1 MLVRSVRALLEEHS
15 SNEAWVAGRIA
26 LIDSSAGATA
36 SPACDRMLRAVL
48 EHDGARVT
56 LTCER
61 IEVRDLKLGTW
72 VRARGRLL
80 EGVFEADEVVV
91 LHQPEREPTAANSDA
106 AWGQRGGIAMLH
118 QRSAALA
125 AARAWLAGEGFVEVE
140 TPLAVPSPGLEVHL
154 SALEVTG
161 AGERRYLHTSPEY
174 HMKRL
179 LAAGASRI
187 YSLGKVF
194 RQEELGARHEPEFT
208 MLEWYR
214 AFGDSAA
221 MMHDTEQL
229 AAHVASALLGT
240 TLVPGVSGRGRID
253 LAAPWER
260 LTVREAFDRY
270 AGVSA
275 DSLIDD
281 EEEFF
286 HVLATRVEPELGRG
300 KPTILMRYPAK
311 MAALAR
317 LCDDDPTVAERFEA
331 YVDGIELCNA
341 FYELTDAAEQRARLI
356 ADQATRRTAGKP
368 LYPIDEKFLAALE
381 TGLPPCAGNALGF
394 DRLLMLILGRDR
406 IEDVMAFGH
415 SRT

>member
-1 MLVRSVRALLEEHS
+1 MLVRSVRALLEERS
-15 SNEAWVAGRIA
+15 SDEAWVAGRIA

-61 IEVRDLKLGTW
+61 LDARDVKLGTW
-72 VRARGRLL
+72 VRARGRLQQ
-80 EGVFEADEVVV
+80 GVFEADEVEV
-91 LHQPEREPTAANSDA
+91 LHQPEREPTAAGSDA
-106 AWGQRGGIAMLH
+106 VWGQRGGIAMLH
-118 QRSAALA
+118 QRSAALDA
-125 AARAWLAGEGFVEVE
+125 VRGWLAGEGFIEVE
-140 TPLAVPSPGLEVHL
+140 TPLAVRSPGLEVHL
-154 SALEVTG
+154 SALEVHG

-214 AFGDSAA
+214 AFSDGAA
-221 MMHDTEQL
+221 MMRDTEEL
-229 AAHVASALLGT
+229 AAHVARALLGT
-240 TLVPGVSGRGRID
+240 TVVPGVSGRGPID
-253 LAAPWER
+253 LAPPWQR
-260 LTVREAFDRY
+260 LTVREAFERY

-281 EEEFF
+281 EEQFF

-300 KPTILMRYPAK
+300 KPTILTRYPARF
-311 MAALAR
+311 AALAR
-317 LCDDDPTVAERFEA
+317 LCEDDPTVAERFEA
-331 YVDGIELCNA
+331 YVDGVELCNA
-341 FYELTDAAEQRARLI
+341 FYELTDAREQRTRLFT
-356 ADQATRRTAGKP
+356 DEATRRTAGKP
-368 LYPIDEKFLAALE
+368 LYPIDERFLEALE
-381 TGLPPCAGNALGF
+381 TGLPPCSGNALGF
-394 DRLLMLILGRDR
+394 DRLLMLLLGRPR
-406 IEDVMAFGH
+406 IEDVIAFGH